1 MKQQDADLPIGA
13 RTDRV
18 DIHDSEVDAGSLL
31 AHLARYMFVARQLRG
46 YEKLIEV
53 GAGTGYGAMTLSKV
67 AKETVGYDPYVD
79 AASLNDNWGSEKL
92 NFVDSIE
99 SLSNFDVVVSLEVI
113 EHMPR
118 SDADDFLNS
127 LKSLGHAETRWF
139 ISTPRVLPDDERTEN
154 RKRAHP
160 FEYTFQEFRKVL
172 EDHFKH
178 VHLFSQ
184 NDAVISSQNPK
195 MAWNFIAICTN

>member
-1 MKQQDADLPIGA
+1 MNQQDADLPVGA

-18 DIHDSEVDAGSLL
+18 DIHDSDVDAGSLL

-46 YEKLIEV
+46 AESLIEV

-67 AKETVGYDPYVD
+67 AQRTVGFDPYVD
-79 AASLNDNWGSEKL
+79 STALNENWGSEKL
-92 NFVDSIE
+92 NFVDSIQD
-99 SLSNFDVVVSLEVI
+99 LKDFDVIVSLEVI

-118 SDADDFLNS
+118 NEADAFLEL
-127 LKSLGHAETRWF
+127 LKSLGHAKSRWF
-139 ISTPRVLPDDERTEN
+139 ISTPRVLPDNERTEN

-160 FEYTFQEFRKVL
+160 FEYTFAEFRQVL
-172 EDHFKH
+172 EDHFTH

-184 NDAVISSQNPK
+184 NDAVISSQSPR

>member
-1 MKQQDADLPIGA
+1 MNQQDADLPVGA

-18 DIHDSEVDAGSLL
+18 DIHDADVDAGSLL

-46 YEKLIEV
+46 HESLIEV
-53 GAGTGYGAMTLSKV
+53 GAGTGYGAMTLSKT
-67 AKETVGYDPYVD
+67 AKKTVGFDPYVD
-79 AASLNDNWGSEKL
+79 SKSLNENWGSDKL
-92 NFVDSIE
+92 TFVDSI
-99 SLSNFDVVVSLEVI
+99 SGLTDFDVIVSLEVI

-118 SDADDFLNS
+118 SEADAFLDS
-127 LKSLGHAETRWF
+127 LKSLGHQKSRWF

-160 FEYTFQEFRKVL
+160 FEYTFLEFRKVL
-172 EDHFKH
+172 EDHFTH

-195 MAWNFIAICTN
+195 MAWNFVAICTN

>member
-1 MKQQDADLPIGA
+1 VNQQDKDLPVGA

-18 DIHDSEVDAGSLL
+18 DIHDSDVDAGSLL

-46 YEKLIEV
+46 DESLIEV
-53 GAGTGYGAMTLSKV
+53 GAGTGYGAMTLSKG
-67 AKETVGYDPYVD
+67 AQRTVGFDPYVD
-79 AASLNDNWGSEKL
+79 SEKLNENWGSEKL
-92 NFVDSIE
+92 SFVDSIDG
-99 SLSNFDVVVSLEVI
+99 LTNFDVIVSLEVI

-118 SDADDFLNS
+118 KEADAFLVS
-127 LKSLGHAETRWF
+127 LKSLGHPKSRWF
-139 ISTPRVLPDDERTEN
+139 ISTPRVLPENERTEN

-160 FEYTFQEFRKVL
+160 FEYTFSEFRKVL
-172 EDHFKH
+172 EDHFSH

-184 NDAVISSQNPK
+184 NDALISTQNPK